1 MNSPDKFEDY
11 LERRIVKKQQ
21 IDKSRAEFLIKT
33 SELSKLDLDNRI
45 KNEGP
50 TNINSNALIKESY
63 DLIMGLI
70 RAKMLREGYSSCGEG
85 AHEAEVS
92 FARKMGF
99 SEAEVQFLNYLRF
112 IRNGI
117 SYYGKIFLKEDAQ
130 EVINFLKKIYSKLRD
145 NLR

>member
-21 IDKSRAEFLIKT
+21 ADKSRAEFLTKT

-45 KNEGP
+45 RNEGP
-50 TNINSNALIKESY
+50 TDINSNALIKETY
-63 DLIMGLI
+63 DLIMGLV
-70 RAKMLREGYSSCGEG
+70 RAKMLLEGYSTSGEG

-92 FARKMGF
+92 FTRKIGF

-117 SYYGKIFLKEDAQ
+117 SYYGKIFTKEDAH
-130 EVINFLKKIYSKLRD
+130 EVINFLNKVYSKLRKS
-145 NLR
+145 LR